1 VPENAS
7 GEIEERHKCL
17 WLSFSSKN
25 AGKVPWL
32 QPAPAVP
39 PKEWV
44 IQPLD
49 IQSLHPQ
56 PQRFQQLPVKKRQR
70 RLGLMQ
76 SQIYR

>member
-1 VPENAS
+1 VPGNTS
-7 GEIEERHKCL
+7 GEIEEKHKCL
-17 WLSFSSKN
+17 WLSFWSIDE
-25 AGKVPWL
+25 GKVPWL

-49 IQSLHPQ
+49 IQTLHPQ
-56 PQRFQQLPVKKRQR
+56 PQRFQQLQVKKRQR